1 MTEAVERIEITGR
14 VQGVAYRK
22 WAQDKAR
29 SLGLRGFVRNR
40 SDGSVE
46 AVMAGPQAG
55 VDAFAEACRDGP
67 GPARVSSV
75 RRSAADASDVAGND
89 GVHVADDA

>member
-22 WAQDKAR
+22 WAQDAAR

-40 SDGSVE
+40 SDGSV
-46 AVMAGPQAG
+46 
-55 VDAFAEACRDGP
+55 
-67 GPARVSSV
+67 
-75 RRSAADASDVAGND
+75 
-89 GVHVADDA
+89 